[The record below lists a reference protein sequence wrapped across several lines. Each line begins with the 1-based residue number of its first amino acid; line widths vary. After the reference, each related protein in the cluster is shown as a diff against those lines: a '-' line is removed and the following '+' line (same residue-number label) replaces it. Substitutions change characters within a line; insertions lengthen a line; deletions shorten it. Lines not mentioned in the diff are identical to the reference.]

1 MQAGILRDPKKAR
14 ALLPVTFLG
23 EARDMET
30 LIARLLQDFENG
42 KMNRRQLIQS
52 LAMAAVA
59 APLATALGQSG
70 PAGPAPQIA
79 PVEPAPWKTVW
90 LDHISFQVSDYKRST
105 EFYSGLMG
113 WKVLKD
119 DPERHQATLD
129 INGIGGIIIRN
140 GRRGAGGAQTASS
153 APASAQTDS
162 TAARPARPPVNAVVD
177 HISWGIEPWDNETVK
192 AELIKRGLTPRP
204 DSGGEPDMATS
215 KFKSYHVRD
224 PDGWDLQIS
233 NQTQARHEL

>member
-1 MQAGILRDPKKAR
+1 
-14 ALLPVTFLG
+14 
-23 EARDMET
+23 MET

-42 KMNRRQLIQS
+42 KMSRRQLIQS

-59 APLATALGQSG
+59 APLSSALGQSSSAALPT
-70 PAGPAPQIA
+70 PATPI
-79 PVEPAPWKTVW
+79 EPAPWKTVW
-90 LDHISFQVSDYKRST
+90 LDHISFQVTDYKKST
-105 EFYSGLMG
+105 EFYSNLMG

-119 DPERHQATLD
+119 DRERHQATLD

-140 GRRGAGGAQTASS
+140 GRRGPAG
-153 APASAQTDS
+153 APAGASAGPAAGTDS
-162 TAARPARPPVNAVVD
+162 TMAGRPPRAPVNAVVD

-192 AELIKRGLTPRP
+192 AELVRRGLTPRP

>member
-1 MQAGILRDPKKAR
+1 
-14 ALLPVTFLG
+14 
-23 EARDMET
+23 MET

-42 KMNRRQLIQS
+42 KMSRRQLIQS
-52 LAMAAVA
+52 LAMAALA
-59 APLATALGQSG
+59 APLSSAHGQGTSSASVAT
-70 PAGPAPQIA
+70 P

-90 LDHISFQVSDYKRST
+90 LDHISFQVTDYKKST
-105 EFYSGLMG
+105 EFYSNLMG

-140 GRRGAGGAQTASS
+140 GRRGAQGAQAATS
-153 APASAQTDS
+153 PPLAQRADS
-162 TAARPARPPVNAVVD
+162 MAAARPPRPPVNAVVD

-192 AELIKRGLTPRP
+192 AELVRRGLTPRP

>member
-1 MQAGILRDPKKAR
+1 
-14 ALLPVTFLG
+14 
-23 EARDMET
+23 MET

-42 KMNRRQLIQS
+42 KLTRRQLIQS

-59 APLATALGQSG
+59 APFASAMGQSSSPG
-70 PAGPAPQIA
+70 PTP
-79 PVEPAPWKTVW
+79 PVPSIEPAPWKTVW
-90 LDHISFQVSDYKRST
+90 LDHISFQVTDYKRST
-105 EFYSGLMG
+105 EFYSNLMG

-140 GRRGAGGAQTASS
+140 GRRGAGAAQAAASP
-153 APASAQTDS
+153 PAVRTDS
-162 TAARPARPPVNAVVD
+162 AGARPPRPPVNAVVD
-177 HISWGIEPWDNETVK
+177 HISWGIDPWDNETVK
-192 AELIKRGLTPRP
+192 AELVKRGLTPRP